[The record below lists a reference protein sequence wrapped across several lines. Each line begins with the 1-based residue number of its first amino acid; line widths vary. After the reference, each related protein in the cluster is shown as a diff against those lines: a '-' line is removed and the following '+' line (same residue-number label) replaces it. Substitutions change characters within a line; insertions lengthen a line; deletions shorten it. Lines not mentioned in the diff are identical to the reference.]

1 MHLGYLVLTVFLGQ
15 RLGTTGQI
23 TVTQQE
29 GQVTVKQGDTF
40 QTTCT
45 YQTSN
50 FDALIWYQQRKGQG
64 PQLLSY
70 QAAAGRKPSGRLTTS
85 LNTTGKYS
93 LLQLEEVEVSDSA
106 LYLCAVQ
113 DTLVQGASLAV
124 QEPRGGRVFLQAC
137 LLEYLLWDVSLR
149 AELQDGSGSALVRSE
164 DEEEAAEGHIPNTE
178 DDLVLVGR
186 SASTSHGQ
194 QGWQNS
200 EEVADVPGPTVSQ
213 MGEWQ
218 TIPEHKLSGGTNEA
232 V

>member
-1 MHLGYLVLTVFLGQ
+1 MHLGNLVLTVFLGQ
-15 RLGTTGQI
+15 LLGTMGQI
-23 TVTQQE
+23 TITQQE

-50 FDALIWYQQRKGQG
+50 FQGLLWYQQRKGQA
-64 PQLLSY
+64 PQLLSS

-113 DTLVQGASLAV
+113 DTLQSCRMVL
-124 QEPRGGRVFLQAC
+124 
-137 LLEYLLWDVSLR
+137 
-149 AELQDGSGSALVRSE
+149 ALVRSE
-164 DEEEAAEGHIPNTE
+164 DEEEAVEGHIPNTE

-200 EEVADVPGPTVSQ
+200 EEVADVPGPAVSQ

-218 TIPEHKLSGGTNEA
+218 TIPEHKLSEGTNEA
-232 V
+232 VKSSEPTCSSLGKCTQYPRPC

>member
-1 MHLGYLVLTVFLGQ
+1 M
-15 RLGTTGQI
+15 GQI

-29 GQVTVKQGDTF
+29 GQVTVEEKDTF

-45 YQTSN
+45 YQSSRP
-50 FDALIWYQQRKGQG
+50 DALLWYQQRKGQA

-124 QEPRGGRVFLQAC
+124 QEPRGGRAC
-137 LLEYLLWDVSLR
+137 GCARLSLGEGALSSLLAALLALCTHSS
-149 AELQDGSGSALVRSE
+149 AGQDPV
-164 DEEEAAEGHIPNTE
+164 
-178 DDLVLVGR
+178 
-186 SASTSHGQ
+186 
-194 QGWQNS
+194 
-200 EEVADVPGPTVSQ
+200 
-213 MGEWQ
+213 M
-218 TIPEHKLSGGTNEA
+218 
-232 V
+232 